1 MFSQNYIK
9 INPSLRTYIS
19 NSINSSINKK
29 CELLLKKDYNFIEK
43 RENEKENENALTNNN
58 ISGLIFFLSLSIIHF
73 LFSQKK

>member
-19 NSINSSINKK
+19 NSINNSINKK
-29 CELLLKKDYNFIEK
+29 CELFLKKDNSYNFIQK
-43 RENEKENENALTNNN
+43 RENENNVLTNNN

-73 LFSQKK
+73 VFSQKK